1 MPVEVNIKAN
11 QTNTVYTEYRT
22 AKLGLRYRGAAGCH
36 WLPKDQWSKRQYAGR
51 RARVQLV
58 ANRKG
63 VAPAG
68 HVLRDLVDFSNM
80 LPTSALR
87 AADPQQSEEPHDLYT
102 SRKFFN

>member
-1 MPVEVNIKAN
+1 M
-11 QTNTVYTEYRT
+11 QTMTVYSIPAEMHGTKSSRGSSVLSAT
-22 AKLGLRYRGAAGCH
+22 ANGYHTRINQNAY
-36 WLPKDQWSKRQYAGR
+36 KRQYAGR

-68 HVLRDLVDFSNM
+68 NVLRDLVDFSNM

-87 AADPQQSEEPHDLYT
+87 AADPQQSEEPHDLCT